1 MKIMQC
7 AHCGN
12 QMFVLNDGG
21 VPMICCGEEM
31 QEVQAGTTDAALEK
45 HVPAVQV
52 DGNTMHVTVGEVAH
66 PMLAEH
72 FIQWIA
78 VEQGDKIQFAR
89 LHPEEQAKATF
100 TFEPGKAYTVY
111 EYCNLHGLWKTE
123 GQA

>member
-21 VPMICCGEEM
+21 VAMVCCGEEM
-31 QEVQAGTTDAALEK
+31 QEVLAGTTDAALEK

-52 DGNTMHVTVGEVAH
+52 NGNTMQVVVGEVAH

-78 VEQGDKIQFAR
+78 VEQGDKTQFAR
-89 LHPEEQAKATF
+89 LHPEEQPKATF
-100 TFEPGKAYTVY
+100 TIEPGKAYAVY